1 MLKKM
6 ISTVLVFVMMLW
18 IIPIM
23 DSKKSEAISKEE
35 VPDGYTPIYDEADL
49 AGINNNP
56 EGKYILMND
65 IDLSETKKGGKLD
78 AGNGWKPLD
87 EFYGELDGNGHYIEN
102 MHIYGTLKASYYG
115 LFDGLSGTVK
125 KLGMKM

>member
-1 MLKKM
+1 
-6 ISTVLVFVMMLW
+6 
-18 IIPIM
+18 
-23 DSKKSEAISKEE
+23 
-35 VPDGYTPIYDEADL
+35 
-49 AGINNNP
+49 
-56 EGKYILMND
+56 MND

-115 LFDGLSGTVK
+115 LFESLSGTVK
-125 KLGMKM
+125 KLGMKNVNIEINNIQSENNIYAGNCGNLL